1 MLWIKLQTS
10 DPHLLSVDILSSE
23 VVQLKIMS
31 VYFICSKE
39 ALILASYY
47 YFNYS
52 ARLSVCL
59 IFFFELQ
66 EEMPYFQHS
75 QRFLLGFSKA
85 GENDGKQFEHFF
97 NFYF

>member
-1 MLWIKLQTS
+1 M
-10 DPHLLSVDILSSE
+10 
-23 VVQLKIMS
+23 
-31 VYFICSKE
+31 
-39 ALILASYY
+39 
-47 YFNYS
+47 FNYS